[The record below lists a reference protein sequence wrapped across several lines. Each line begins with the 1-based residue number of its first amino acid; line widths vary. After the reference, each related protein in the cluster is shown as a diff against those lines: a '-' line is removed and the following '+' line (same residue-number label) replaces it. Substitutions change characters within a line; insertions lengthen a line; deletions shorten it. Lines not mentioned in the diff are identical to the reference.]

1 MAWSG
6 CPRPGKSYEIDEL
19 KQFVKSQ
26 ELKIV
31 AVVNTHCH
39 IDHVLGNYTMK
50 TFYNCP
56 LWIPKNEADSY
67 RSVVAYAPQWG
78 ITGFTYTEPDLL
90 LENDALIK
98 FGNTELQ
105 AIYCPGHSPGHLVFH
120 NVENKVIIGGDVLF
134 RQSIGRTDL
143 PGGNHSQLLEN
154 IKNKL
159 YILDNDI
166 EVFPGHGPSTTIGYE
181 KNHNPFVR
189 A

>member
-1 MAWSG
+1 MKIKSLEFNPFYENTYILWDDTKEAIIVDPG
-6 CPRPGKSYEIDEL
+6 CYESYEIDEL

-105 AIYCPGHSPGHLVFH
+105 AIYCPGHSP
-120 NVENKVIIGGDVLF
+120 
-134 RQSIGRTDL
+134 
-143 PGGNHSQLLEN
+143 
-154 IKNKL
+154 
-159 YILDNDI
+159 
-166 EVFPGHGPSTTIGYE
+166 
-181 KNHNPFVR
+181 
-189 A
+189 